1 MERSKKLARCAI
13 YTRKSTEDGLEQE
26 YNSLDAQYDACTAY
40 ALSQR
45 HEGWT
50 LVKDRYDDGGFS
62 GGNLERPGLKR
73 LLVDIEA
80 GKVDI
85 ILLYK
90 IDRLTRSLSDFA
102 KIVEILDRKGA
113 SFVSITQSFNTTTS
127 MGRLTLNMLLSFAQF
142 EREVTGERIRD
153 KIYASKRK
161 GIWMG
166 GPVPVGY
173 DVVERKLVVNDQEA
187 EQVRHI
193 MQLYLQVNSVPELV
207 ELLARNGSLT
217 KIQQLKDGGTKGG
230 CNFKRGNLYHLL
242 SNRIYRGLTV
252 HKGDAFEG
260 EHEAIVSEELWN
272 RVQAKLAAQGQ
283 GGSSRKVSPR
293 TGVLA
298 GLIYNAEGTAMVLTH
313 TQKGNRRFHYYAN
326 RYESLGDAT
335 ASRVSA
341 RDIEDIV
348 AGQLSQ
354 TLASGIQVQRMLLE
368 GSYTT
373 EHLHNVIARC
383 NKLASELTNAKCAR
397 KREIIRNVTGRIE
410 LHEDRVI
417 IKIDNRGLL
426 NAIKADGSIQPSNGD
441 LIIERPALRLRRGKA
456 LRLVIPTTSTVD
468 SIAMRDEK
476 LITLI
481 LESRDIMAQ
490 LTANPEKS
498 IPALAAEQGR
508 CRVRMMKVAKLAC
521 LDPDIVTAIVEG
533 RQPLNLTPAKLVG
546 TELPLA
552 WADQRRALG
561 FSRLNHNP
569 TEV

>member
-1 MERSKKLARCAI
+1 MDRTKKTVRCAI

-50 LVKDRYDDGGFS
+50 VTKDRYDDGGFS
-62 GGNLERPGLKR
+62 GGTLERPGLKQ
-73 LLVDIEA
+73 LLADIEA

-102 KIVEILDRKGA
+102 QIVEILDRKGA

-166 GPVPVGY
+166 GPVPLGY
-173 DVVERKLVVNDQEA
+173 DVVERKLVVNEPEA
-187 EQVRHI
+187 EQVRAI
-193 MQLYLQVNSVPELV
+193 MQMYLTASSVPELV
-207 ELLARNGSLT
+207 DLLARNGSFT
-217 KIQQLKDGGTKGG
+217 KVQQCKDGGTRGG
-230 CNFKRGNLYHLL
+230 VHFKRGNLYHLL
-242 SNRIYRGLTV
+242 SNRIYRGMTV
-252 HKGDAFEG
+252 HKGEAFDG

-272 RVQAKLAAQGQ
+272 QVQSKLARQGQ

-298 GLIYNAEGTAMVLTH
+298 GLIYDGEGRAMVLTH

-326 RYESLGDAT
+326 RYETLGDSS

-341 RDIEDIV
+341 RDIENIV
-348 AGQLSQ
+348 IDQLCQ
-354 TLASGIQVQRMLLE
+354 TLASGNKVQNMLLD
-368 GSYTT
+368 GSYTS
-373 EHLHNVIARC
+373 EQLHNVISRC
-383 NKLASELTNAKCAR
+383 SKLATELGAAKYAR
-397 KREIIRNVTGRIE
+397 KQEILRNVLDRIE
-410 LHEDRVI
+410 LHENRVVMRM
-417 IKIDNRGLL
+417 DNRGLL
-426 NAIKADGSIQPSNGD
+426 NIVRADSSVPAHLN
-441 LIIERPALRLRRGKA
+441 LIIERQAIRLRRGKA
-456 LRLVIPTTSTVD
+456 LRLVIPAPTSESD
-468 SIAMRDEK
+468 IQMRDEK
-476 LITLI
+476 LISLI
-481 LESRDIMAQ
+481 AESRTIMAQ
-490 LTANPEKS
+490 INDNPDKS

-508 CRVRMMKVAKLAC
+508 CRVRMVKVAKLAC
-521 LDPDIVTAIVEG
+521 LAPDIVTAIVEG
-533 RQPLNLTPAKLVG
+533 RQPTKLTPSKLLSAD
-546 TELPLA
+546 LPLA
-552 WADQRRALG
+552 WAEQKRVLG
-561 FSRLNHNP
+561 FG
-569 TEV
+569 

>member
-1 MERSKKLARCAI
+1 MDRSKKLVRCAI

-50 LVKDRYDDGGFS
+50 VTKDRYDDGGFS
-62 GGNLERPGLKR
+62 GGTLERPGLKR
-73 LLVDIEA
+73 LLADIEA

-166 GPVPVGY
+166 GPVPLGY
-173 DVVERKLVVNDQEA
+173 DVIERKLVVNEPEA
-187 EQVRHI
+187 EQVRKI
-193 MQLYLQVNSVPELV
+193 MQLYLTANSVPELV
-207 ELLARNGSLT
+207 QILARNGSLT
-217 KIQQLKDGGTKGG
+217 KVQQRKEGGTKGG
-230 CNFKRGNLYHLL
+230 VHFKRGNLYHLL
-242 SNRIYRGLTV
+242 SNRIYRGMTV
-252 HKGDAFEG
+252 HKGEAFEG
-260 EHEAIVSEELWN
+260 EHEAIVPEELWN
-272 RVQAKLAAQGQ
+272 QVQAKLAKQGQ

-298 GLIYNAEGTAMVLTH
+298 GLIHDGEGRAMVLTH

-326 RYESLGDAT
+326 RYETLGDSA
-335 ASRVSA
+335 ASRVNA

-348 AGQLSQ
+348 VEQLSQ
-354 TLASGIQVQRMLLE
+354 TLASGNKVQNMLLD
-368 GSYTT
+368 GTYTS
-373 EHLHNVIARC
+373 EQLHNIIARC
-383 NKLASELTNAKCAR
+383 NKLATELGTAKYTR
-397 KREIIRNVTGRIE
+397 KQEILRSALDGIDVYD
-410 LHEDRVI
+410 DRVVI
-417 IKIDNRGLL
+417 RVDNRGLL
-426 NAIKADGSIQPSNGD
+426 NIIRADSAVQPTKVN
-441 LIIERPALRLRRGKA
+441 LIIERQAIRLRRGKA
-456 LRLVIPTTSTVD
+456 LRLVIPAPTSE
-468 SIAMRDEK
+468 SNIQMRDEK
-476 LITLI
+476 LIALI
-481 LESRDIMAQ
+481 VESRMVVTQ
-490 LTANPEKS
+490 LTNNPNKS
-498 IPALAAEQGR
+498 IPTLAAEQGR

-521 LDPDIVTAIVEG
+521 LAPDIVTAIVEG
-533 RQPLNLTPAKLVG
+533 RQPLKLTPGKLL
-546 TELPLA
+546 TADLPLD
-552 WADQRRALG
+552 WADQKRVLG
-561 FSRLNHNP
+561 F
-569 TEV
+569 V